1 MILYSGER
9 SDYDEAIVS
18 SGRTWQVDFQYYRSS
33 WITGPSANIKSF
45 TISDYVSD
53 GSNISMGNVAG
64 GKLTLNLVNIYSS
77 NLKAVLS
84 ASKIRIKLNLTSS
97 VSIMSRSYVIDD
109 KKINKRFNGRYDCTI
124 TAYDLSYKM
133 TDTYSTSL
141 ENPTCIQIVTEIA
154 EKYGLTVDS
163 SVSETITAIDGS
175 TAATFVP
182 LEGFTCKQT
191 LGFMAG
197 CYGCFATIDENDSV
211 CFKWFEESSDTI
223 APDRIFEGCEFIS
236 EMSER
241 KIKLIESG
249 TQSNPIVAP
258 SNTSGYSISFENP
271 YITQEQA
278 TAIYNNKI
286 SGNKISFR
294 VGKLK
299 YKGSPLNNPGTIVT
313 VKDVEE
319 NTAKFYI
326 MKRTLDFDGGLSE
339 TIECQG
345 ESDTTISYKVS
356 SPTQQRINR
365 ALSKMEDAIKAAT
378 DVIQQTKGSTFE
390 LIPVD
395 ESDPAKGNLGFN
407 LYYKDSGDTAFDNCI
422 IKATAGG
429 IGFSTNAGESFDA
442 LALYFYKD
450 ESGAIHGCINGEVIK
465 AGSISADKIDTT
477 QLIISKGNVDGL
489 TEEISSIS
497 STANGAKETATS
509 ANTMALN
516 VRNGLVTTNNNV
528 SNLSQSV
535 SNLSSEL
542 ESGYSTLSE
551 EQQKIID
558 VCLTK
563 DATYIN
569 GGNIATGSILADS
582 IAANSVTADKLSVGY
597 GKLENLL
604 SNSEFTDD
612 SSFPVGWDYYNSF
625 VEQKSNTAYIKYTDL
640 SSRMLKDSIAEF
652 EENKNFYDISTGKN
666 TDWILSKCTVSTL
679 GSYPNGYIRLTPT
692 DISYWAFFER
702 FFELTKG
709 KRYYIAAQINIL
721 NYYKNTS
728 SGYGIGLCYAGG
740 NYSFPEASFSPVS
753 GNTGEFNVEFVF
765 DYSKDS
771 GSKKVGLIFKYLADS
786 SGNPVKYNIAW
797 VTVGEVKNPY
807 KTEGFYCSDSRFL
820 ASGYKSSNLLN
831 NGTLIDSAEEFTA
844 YESYLSSSDKTNTN
858 IFQLFT
864 QKKQL
869 ESGKRY
875 SLIARLKC
883 LNFETASSIATFG
896 SWVGTFKSFS
906 QIQLGST
913 NTNNY
918 ITVKMVFDYS
928 GETATKDV
936 GLCWRGLLDDISQPC
951 DIQVNWVYL
960 FRDDTDEPGFY
971 CSDSSW
977 LKDSYKGSH
986 ILTNSIDINNYIEKP
1001 ALQVNNSNLYFFGSV
1016 QSNNG
1021 NIGCLNYSFD
1031 NITIKNDSYYY
1042 QDIKKPKYTLKQGK
1056 NSSISFSKPSRI
1068 LNGESYSGGTE
1079 LCDVMKW
1086 QSAYQ
1091 RLYLETREEN
1101 NSLSDSYENIISPA
1115 GMKTTYNSK
1124 SVSLSTDGII
1134 VNGNYRISLDQL
1146 IYLANNTPSS

>member
-9 SDYDEAIVS
+9 SAYDEAIVS
-18 SGRTWQVDFQYYRSS
+18 SSRTWQANYQYYRSS
-33 WITGPSANIKSF
+33 WITGTQAHLKSF

-64 GKLTLNLVNIYSS
+64 GKLTVNLVNVYSS
-77 NLKAVLS
+77 DLKAILS
-84 ASKIRIKLNLTSS
+84 SSKIRIKLGLMGS
-97 VSIMSRSYVIDD
+97 VSVVSRSYVIDD
-109 KKINKRFNGRYDCTI
+109 KKITKRFNGRYDCTI

-133 TDTYSTSL
+133 TDTYITSL

-154 EKYGLTVDS
+154 EKYGLTVDN
-163 SVSETITAIDGS
+163 SVSEAVSAIDGS

-197 CYGCFATIDENDSV
+197 CYGCFATINENDAI
-211 CFKWFEESSDTI
+211 CFKWFEESPDTI

-241 KIKLIESG
+241 KIKLVESG
-249 TQSNPIVAP
+249 TQSNPVVAP

-278 TAIYNNKI
+278 TAIYNNKV

-313 VKDVEE
+313 VKDIEE
-319 NTAKFYI
+319 KTAKFYI

-345 ESDTTISYKVS
+345 ESDTTISYKIS

-365 ALSKMEDAIKAAT
+365 ALSKMESAIKAAT

-390 LIPVD
+390 LIPSD

-442 LALYFYKD
+442 LAMYFYKD
-450 ESGAIHGCINGEVIK
+450 ESGEIHGCINGEVIK
-465 AGSISADKIDTT
+465 AGSISADKIDTS
-477 QLIISKGNVDGL
+477 QLVISKGNVDGL
-489 TEEISSIS
+489 TDEISSIS
-497 STANGAKETATS
+497 AVANGAKETAIS
-509 ANTMALN
+509 ANTMAVN
-516 VRNGLVTTNNNV
+516 VRDGLVTTNQNV
-528 SNLSQSV
+528 SNLNNKY
-535 SNLSSEL
+535 SN
-542 ESGYSTLSE
+542 LSE
-551 EQQKIID
+551 EQKKIINI
-558 VCLTK
+558 CLNN
-563 DATYIN
+563 DMTYIN
-569 GGNIATGSILADS
+569 GGNIATGSILSDS

-597 GKLENLL
+597 GKLENML

-625 VEQKSNTAYIKYTDL
+625 VEQKSSTAYIKYTDL

-652 EENKNFYDISTGKN
+652 EESKNFYDNSTGIT
-666 TDWILSKCTVSTL
+666 TDWILSKCTARTL
-679 GSYPNGYIRLTPT
+679 GNYPNGYIELTPT

-702 FFELTKG
+702 YYNLTKG

-721 NYYKNTS
+721 NYYQNTS

-740 NYSFPEASFSPVS
+740 NYNLPEASFSPVN
-753 GNTGEFNVEFVF
+753 GNTGEFNIEFVF

-771 GSKKVGLIFKYLADS
+771 GSKRVGLIFKYLANS
-786 SGNPVKYNIAW
+786 SGSPVKYNIAW
-797 VTVGEVKNPY
+797 LTVGEVKNPY
-807 KTEGFYCSDSRFL
+807 KTQGFYCSDSRFL

-831 NGTLIDSAEEFTA
+831 NGTLINSAEEFTA
-844 YESYLSSSDKTNTN
+844 YESYMSSSDKTDVN

-883 LNFETASSIATFG
+883 LNFESASSIAAFG
-896 SWVGTFKSFS
+896 CWAEKGHSFY
-906 QIQLGST
+906 QTQLGST

-928 GETATKDV
+928 GETVTKDV
-936 GLCWRGLLDDISQPC
+936 GLYWRGLLDDISQPC
-951 DIQVNWVYL
+951 DIQVNWIYL

-977 LKDSYKGSH
+977 LKDGYKESH
-986 ILTNSIDINNYIEKP
+986 IITNSSDINNYIKKP

-1016 QSNNG
+1016 QSNSG

-1031 NITIKNDSYYY
+1031 SITIKNDSYYY
-1042 QDIKKPKYTLKQGK
+1042 QDVTKPKYTLKQGK
-1056 NSSISFSKPSRI
+1056 NSIISFSKPSKI
-1068 LNGESYSGGTE
+1068 LDGESYSGGVE

-1101 NSLSDSYENIISPA
+1101 NSLSDSYENIVSPA
-1115 GMKTTYNSK
+1115 GMKATYKSK
-1124 SVSLSTDGII
+1124 SISLSTDGIV
-1134 VNGNYRISLDQL
+1134 VNGSNRISLDQL
-1146 IYLANNTPSS
+1146 IYLANHTPSS